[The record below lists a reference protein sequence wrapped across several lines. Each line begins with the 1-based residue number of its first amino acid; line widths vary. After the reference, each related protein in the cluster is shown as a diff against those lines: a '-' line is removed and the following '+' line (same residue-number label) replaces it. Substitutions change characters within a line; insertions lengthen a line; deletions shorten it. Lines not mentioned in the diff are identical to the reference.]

1 MARSIKIKGL
11 QTLLDPNSI
20 RNYAKVQ
27 KSKKLSLITITN
39 NVKLKVDLNDIIG
52 FRAALNGKWD
62 DTALNVI
69 RKFNSKT
76 TILIDIGANIG
87 TTCIPAASFG
97 YKVIAYEANPLM
109 ASYLLQ
115 NIALNPTIEI
125 TTFPFALGSTF
136 NKSTEIFENVGN
148 QGASSLDRNW
158 SPGIQPATMYKTHL
172 TTLDVSLQ
180 MITIKKKEK
189 LIIKL
194 DTEGYEIEVL
204 KGAQKTIE
212 KYRPIV
218 LFENN
223 PGSSALVSPIIRY
236 LKGYLFFAVTE
247 DLMFTRAN
255 LEKRYEN
262 VFAIHKSQF
271 KLASEKF
278 FFNLS

>member
-27 KSKKLSLITITN
+27 KSKRLSLITITN

-194 DTEGYEIEVL
+194 DTEGYETEVL

-223 PGSSALVSPIIRY
+223 PRSNALVSPIIRY

-271 KLASEKF
+271 KLAREKF

>member
-27 KSKKLSLITITN
+27 KSKKLSSITITN

-52 FRAALNGKWD
+52 FRAALNEKWD
-62 DTALNVI
+62 DTALNI
-69 RKFNSKT
+69 LKKFNSKT
-76 TILIDIGANIG
+76 TTLIDIGANIG

-97 YKVIAYEANPLM
+97 YKVIAFEANPLM

-115 NIALNPTIEI
+115 NIALNPRIEI

-136 NKSTEIFENVGN
+136 NKSTEIFENIGN

-158 SPGIQPATMYKTHL
+158 SPGIQPATMYKTYL

-180 MITIKKKEK
+180 IFTIKKTEK

-194 DTEGYEIEVL
+194 DVEGYELEVL
-204 KGAQKTIE
+204 KGARKTIE
-212 KYRPIV
+212 KHRPIV

-223 PGSSALVSPIIRY
+223 PRSKSLTSPIFRH
-236 LKGYLFFAVTE
+236 LNGYRFFAVTE
-247 DLMFTRAN
+247 DLMFTPAN

-271 KLASEKF
+271 QLAREKF
-278 FFNLS
+278 FFNLP